1 MDELELLKKDWDTS
15 SKNYPEFDKE
25 ELYTLIYKRS
35 SSIVKWIFIISLLE
49 FAFWT
54 LISFSFKG
62 SKDLEKMESY
72 DVNYILYPLMF
83 IGYAVLIYF
92 FYVFYKNY
100 KSITATENT
109 KMLMERILKT
119 RKTVKHYVIF
129 NLVFMCISIVVG
141 VYIEM
146 TNNPDVQNTLA
157 RIQSEGDGNTTVF
170 YLIVIGL
177 SIFAMVVITAIL
189 LGFYYLIY
197 GLLLKRLKSN
207 YKDLKELET
216 DS

>member
-1 MDELELLKKDWDTS
+1 MDELELLKKDWETS
-15 SKNYPEFDKE
+15 SKNYPELNKE
-25 ELYTLIYKRS
+25 DIYKLIYKRS

-54 LISFSFKG
+54 LISFSFKD

-72 DVNYILYPLMF
+72 DVDYILYPLM
-83 IGYAVLIYF
+83 ILGYAVLIYF
-92 FYVFYKNY
+92 FYIFYKNY
-100 KSITATENT
+100 KNISATENT
-109 KMLMERILKT
+109 KTLMERILKT
-119 RKTVKHYVIF
+119 RKTVKHYVVF
-129 NLVFMCISIVVG
+129 NLVFMCISIIVG

-170 YLIVIGL
+170 YLIVIGV

>member
-1 MDELELLKKDWDTS
+1 MDELELLKKDWETS
-15 SKNYPEFDKE
+15 SKNYPELNKGDIYK
-25 ELYTLIYKRS
+25 LIYKRS

-54 LISFSFKG
+54 LISFSFKD

-72 DVNYILYPLMF
+72 DVDYILYPLM
-83 IGYAVLIYF
+83 ILGYAVLIYF
-92 FYVFYKNY
+92 FYIFYKNY
-100 KSITATENT
+100 KNISATENT

-129 NLVFMCISIVVG
+129 NLAFMCISIIVG

-157 RIQSEGDGNTTVF
+157 RIQSEGEGNVTVF
-170 YLIVIGL
+170 YLIIVGV
-177 SIFAMVVITAIL
+177 SIIAMAIITAIL

-216 DS
+216 ES